1 MTSPVGSQDPPNW
14 WRRRSLRV
22 RIVAWFFVP
31 AAVLFLAVAATN
43 FFAYQDVTADLVTER
58 NQDLTRRSAS
68 QLSSSMGEF
77 VAALEEVG
85 RTMDATQPA
94 GPSRFPALQ
103 SSGALSLFDGG
114 VVVLDTFGTPV
125 AAYPDYPPGSFEG
138 WTSLQVSREQ
148 VNAFLLGLVRSDRPV
163 FSNILAGATE
173 DELTVALGVPILG
186 PRGELLGA
194 TVGMFDVGPTSVS
207 PLYARIVRLRLSQ
220 GGAVYLVDARGQAI
234 YHSDFRLTGS
244 DVSAEDAVQQVLASG
259 VGALRTTSGAGEEV
273 VAAYAPVP
281 GTPWGLV
288 TEAPWSALTSASRG
302 YQQFL
307 LALLALGILVPIVI
321 VGIGM
326 HRLMRPVDELI
337 GAARA
342 VGSGDLSRKVESP
355 TSDEIGELATAFNQ
369 MTGQVAD
376 RTRELKVLEELGR
389 AIVNGPS
396 DASTLPQL
404 LADYVPVMFPEGYV
418 EVRMFPDRTLHR
430 GEGDS
435 PEIADAVWTWLASQP
450 TGTHVASGQV
460 PPWDSTAVARA
471 TVAAPILDVETKK
484 SIGGVYFSSR
494 REQSDATTVEPAV
507 QSLAAQIASA
517 LHGARIYAQELEH
530 ESVAREME
538 LAGEIQAN
546 FLPDTLPDVEGWQL
560 SAMLEPARTTS
571 GDFYDVFSLP
581 DGRVGILIADVV
593 GKGMGAAL
601 FMALSRT
608 LIRTFAVEQDAQPA
622 AVLAST
628 NHRIKADTHAGL
640 FVTVFYGVLD
650 PSTGELTYANA
661 GHNPAYLLDGDAGGR
676 LDELERTG
684 VPVGIL
690 DGATWQQQAVHV
702 APGSVLVLYTD
713 GITEAQ
719 DAHEGFFDEERLREV
734 TRANAGRSA
743 VEVQEAVVAK
753 VRDFVG
759 EAPQSDDMAIVVVV
773 RDPAGLAE

>member
-1 MTSPVGSQDPPNW
+1 MTAPADSPATPNW

-43 FFAYQDVTADLVTER
+43 FFAYQDVTAELVVER

-68 QLSSSMGEF
+68 QLSSSLDEF
-77 VAALEEVG
+77 IEALDYVG
-85 RTMDATQPA
+85 RTMDASQPA

-103 SSGALSLFDGG
+103 GSGALSLFDGG
-114 VVVLDTFGTPV
+114 VVVLDTFGLPV
-125 AAYPDYPPGSFEG
+125 ASYPEDPDGSFED

-163 FSNILAGATE
+163 FSNVLGGGTG
-173 DELTVALGVPILG
+173 DGLTVALGVPILG

-194 TVGMFDVGPTSVS
+194 TVGLFDVGPTSVS

-220 GGAVYLVDARGQAI
+220 GGPVYLVDARGQAI

-244 DVSAEDAVQQVLASG
+244 DLSEEGAVQRVLASG
-259 VGALRTTSGAGEEV
+259 VGALRTTSGAGEDV

-288 TEAPWSALTSASRG
+288 TEAPWSELTSASRG

-321 VGIGM
+321 VGVGM

-337 GAARA
+337 AAARA
-342 VGSGDLSRKVESP
+342 VGTGDLSRKVESP
-355 TSDEIGELATAFNQ
+355 TADEIGVLATSFNQ

-376 RTRELKVLEELGR
+376 RTRELKVLEALGR

-396 DASTLPQL
+396 DASTLPQI
-404 LADYVPVMFPEGYV
+404 LADYIPAMFPGGLI
-418 EVRMFPDRTLHR
+418 EVRVFPDRTLYR
-430 GEGDS
+430 SQDMDRLVPGS
-435 PEIADAVWTWLASQP
+435 VWEWLA
-450 TGTHVASGQV
+450 THHTAQHVLPGSV
-460 PPWDSTAVARA
+460 PPWDTTESQQAAV
-471 TVAAPILDVETKK
+471 VAPILDVETKEP
-484 SIGGVYFSSR
+484 IGGIHLVFP
-494 REQSDATTVEPAV
+494 SDPDAAARVVPAT

-517 LHGARIYAQELEH
+517 LHGADVYAQELAH
-530 ESVAREME
+530 ESVAREMA

-546 FLPDTLPDVEGWQL
+546 FLPDALPDVPGWQL
-560 SAMLEPARTTS
+560 TAMLEPARTTS
-571 GDFYDVFSLP
+571 GDFYDAFLLP
-581 DGRVGILIADVV
+581 DGRLGIVIADVT

-608 LIRTFAVEQDAQPA
+608 LIRTFAVEQEAQPA
-622 AVLAST
+622 SVFAAA
-628 NHRIKADTHAGL
+628 NHRILADTHAGL

-650 PSTGELTYANA
+650 PSSGELSYASA
-661 GHNPAYLLDGDAGGR
+661 GHNPGYLLDAGDG
-676 LDELERTG
+676 DEIEELERTG
-684 VPVGIL
+684 VPLGIL
-690 DGATWQQQAVHV
+690 DGATWQQRTVHL
-702 APGSVLVLYTD
+702 APGAALMLYTD

-719 DAHEGFFDEERLREV
+719 DAQQDFFDEERLQEV
-734 TRANAGRSA
+734 ARTNLGRSA
-743 VEVQEAVVAK
+743 MEVQEAVITQVGA
-753 VRDFVG
+753 FVG
-759 EAPQSDDMAIVVVV
+759 EAPQSDDMALVVVA
-773 RDPAGLAE
+773 RDPTGSG